1 MRQRNVKNK
10 KEILENCNNIIN
22 KKELKGI
29 WNKEFNNNNPI
40 HLEIGTGKCK
50 FIIEKARRYKDIN
63 FIGIERSDSVLALGI
78 KDLEEKLP
86 NLRLMNYDADKIEDL
101 FDNEI
106 ETLYLNFSDP
116 WPKKR
121 HAKRRLTSKEF
132 LTKYENIFKKEK
144 TIIQKTDNQGLFESS
159 IISLTNN
166 GYKIE
171 EISLDLH
178 KLENN
183 DNINTEYE
191 DKFAK
196 KGCKIYMLKAI
207 KK

>member
-10 KEILENCNNIIN
+10 KDILNNCKNILE
-22 KKELKGI
+22 KTDLKGKWHI
-29 WNKEFNNNNPI
+29 EFGNSNPI

-78 KDLEEKLP
+78 KDLEENLP
-86 NLRLMNYDADKIEDL
+86 NLRLINYDASKIEDL
-101 FDNEI
+101 FDKEI
-106 ETLYLNFSDP
+106 STMYLNFSDP

-132 LTKYENIFKKEK
+132 LTKYENIFKEEK
-144 TIIQKTDNQGLFESS
+144 IIVQKTDNQGLFESS
-159 IISLTNN
+159 ITSLTNN
-166 GYKIE
+166 GYIIE
-171 EISLDLH
+171 DISLDLH
-178 KLENN
+178 KLKNN

-191 DKFAK
+191 DKFVK
-196 KGCKIYMLKAI
+196 KGCKIYMLKAL